1 MSCLGWSFLAA
12 TGRAEPQV
20 VEDELVR
27 FQTAPGW
34 TATGEGGEYRLESEQ
49 NVASLLL
56 LPPDPLISLDVRLA
70 EIEAQFL
77 STGVI
82 HRERSETRD
91 LDGDLVR
98 VRCYRLEPGGAAEA
112 HPLFLHQYSFERSDV
127 HVLLQMETLREDGG
141 EEELFRS
148 IFETLTI
155 VGEPAPFAADEPA
168 WDGPGIGA
176 EPFEAIVDSSDATV
190 YEPEEPGK

>member
-1 MSCLGWSFLAA
+1 
-12 TGRAEPQV
+12 V
-20 VEDELVR
+20 
-27 FQTAPGW
+27 
-34 TATGEGGEYRLESEQ
+34 
-49 NVASLLL
+49 
-56 LPPDPLISLDVRLA
+56 LPCTLRS
-70 EIEAQFL
+70 
-77 STGVI
+77 
-82 HRERSETRD
+82 RERHH
-91 LDGDLVR
+91 
-98 VRCYRLEPGGAAEA
+98 A
-112 HPLFLHQYSFERSDV
+112 RS
-127 HVLLQMETLREDGG
+127 T